1 MHRSHAIIVGAGPGI
16 GLGAARA
23 FGAAG
28 FAVSLL
34 ARGQDQLAQGAKSL
48 RSLGITAE
56 PFVADAADPASL
68 TRGVAAAVAQFG
80 VADTLIYN
88 AVSFSPGKPTTV
100 DPAILIR
107 DFTVNVAGALV
118 ATQAVLPGMRECDK
132 GTLLFTGGGWALYP
146 DPAFASM
153 GIGKGALRTFVT
165 LLAQELKGSGIRVG
179 TLTVMGL
186 VQPGSA
192 FDPKAIGEAF
202 LEFYRRA
209 TEEFPVE
216 VQYRGA

>member
-16 GLGAARA
+16 GVGAARA

-88 AVSFSPGKPTTV
+88 AVSFSQGMPTTV
-100 DPAILIR
+100 EFGGTS
-107 DFTVNVAGALV
+107 FTTTELAPIFTLSPIVMSPSTAAPEP
-118 ATQAVLPGMRECDK
+118 TT
-132 GTLLFTGGGWALYP
+132 TLLPIVGWR
-146 DPAFASM
+146 F
-153 GIGKGALRTFVT
+153 LRCNDVPPKVT
-165 LLAQELKGSGIRVG
+165 
-179 TLTVMGL
+179 
-186 VQPGSA
+186 PW
-192 FDPKAIGEAF
+192 
-202 LEFYRRA
+202 
-209 TEEFPVE
+209 
-216 VQYRGA
+216 